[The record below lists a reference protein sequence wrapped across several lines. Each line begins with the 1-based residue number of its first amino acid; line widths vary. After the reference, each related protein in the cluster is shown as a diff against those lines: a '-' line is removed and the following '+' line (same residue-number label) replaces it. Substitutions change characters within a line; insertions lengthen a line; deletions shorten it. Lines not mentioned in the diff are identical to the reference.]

1 MTNLQPSAFLT
12 QSITVPT
19 LTVAD
24 PAVTAAFAEHTV
36 QKIDQI
42 VGILNRAYT
51 IGWNVTKPSVDQ
63 IRNSYR
69 DAHTLINVLSS
80 LNVITTN
87 EWMTL
92 NRELTAATNNCNDRR
107 RADINRVAQIKAA
120 DRLDRQLRKNA
131 KAQAA
136 ANAKP
141 ITIA

>member
-1 MTNLQPSAFLT
+1 MSDSKIANP
-12 QSITVPT
+12 SITVPT

-24 PAVTAAFAEHTV
+24 PAVTAAFAQFTIE
-36 QKIDQI
+36 KIDQI

-51 IGWNVTKPSVDQ
+51 IGWNATKPSVDQ

-69 DAHTLINVLSS
+69 DAHTLINVLSN
-80 LNVITTN
+80 LDVITTN

-107 RADINRVAQIKAA
+107 RAEINRVAALKAE

-131 KAQAA
+131 KAQAE

-141 ITIA
+141 INLA